1 MRGDFMLLTEQ
12 QLCDKLQIDRVLL
25 WKCRKNGL
33 PYLRI
38 GTKIIRYDYEEVL
51 KWFEENEQQAI

>member
-1 MRGDFMLLTEQ
+1 MLLTEQ

-51 KWFEENEQQAI
+51 KWFEENE